1 MLYSLV
7 LFPFVIETVGQEFSY
22 QAEVM
27 TEDEKWDETD
37 RACSAKQVES
47 EGFAVTS
54 TGRLCAEG
62 PRLKFSLFNRQ
73 AQI

>member
-27 TEDEKWDETD
+27 TEDEKWDETN
-37 RACSAKQVES
+37 RVCSAKQVES
-47 EGFAVTS
+47 EGFAVMS
-54 TGRLCAEG
+54 TGR
-62 PRLKFSLFNRQ
+62 S
-73 AQI
+73 

>member
-37 RACSAKQVES
+37 RVCSAKQVES
-47 EGFAVTS
+47 EGFAVMS
-54 TGRLCAEG
+54 TGR
-62 PRLKFSLFNRQ
+62 S
-73 AQI
+73 